1 MKKRYINGIIYYFF
15 FLQYIFICKRKQ
27 IILTLFCWLVFGGF
41 AIFYF
46 FEVYELMVLKK
57 SHALVNG
64 IIEKIETGKSS
75 TDWLICSYIY
85 NDKTYNKKIFISS
98 GIPFFTSIYNEY
110 QKGETLFMLNYE
122 KDIIFP
128 QNNIN
133 MKIRR
138 RLFPLLLFS
147 IGLII
152 SIKVFSK

>member
-1 MKKRYINGIIYYFF
+1 M
-15 FLQYIFICKRKQ
+15 KRKQ
-27 IILTLFCWLVFGGF
+27 IIWALFCCLVFGGF
-41 AIFYF
+41 AIYSF
-46 FEVYELMVLKK
+46 FEVHELIVLKK
-57 SHALVNG
+57 SHELVNG
-64 IIEKIETGKSS
+64 VIEKIEHNSTGKSS

-133 MKIRR
+133 MEIRR

-152 SIKVFSK
+152 SIRVFSK